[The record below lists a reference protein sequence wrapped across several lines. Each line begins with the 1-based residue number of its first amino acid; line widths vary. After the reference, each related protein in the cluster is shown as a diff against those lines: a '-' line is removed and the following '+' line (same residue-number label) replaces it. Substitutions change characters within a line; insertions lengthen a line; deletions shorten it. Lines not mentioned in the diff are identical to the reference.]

1 MEENKTLESDGANTV
16 PASETGGSNIPFVPE
31 PVEVPAASKGK
42 KRVPDPT
49 VDASLS
55 WTNAGV
61 YQHCFAEQNRILELD
76 KLRWGGRDVGQMR
89 PLSLAWVQSLK
100 SSISCRPAAGYAE
113 CLTWD
118 AAGMT
123 TFYLI

>member
-1 MEENKTLESDGANTV
+1 MEENRTSESDAPNPV
-16 PASETGGSNIPFVPE
+16 PASEPEGSNIPPVPE
-31 PVEVPAASKGK
+31 PAEVPAASKGK

-89 PLSLAWVQSLK
+89 PLSLAWVQSL
-100 SSISCRPAAGYAE
+100 AARLLDMQSA
-113 CLTWD
+113 
-118 AAGMT
+118 
-123 TFYLI
+123 